1 MNSDDFY
8 HNLKSQLDS
17 AMKGAQTLNNEA
29 MSHLRVAVDRL
40 FEQMDLVTREEFD
53 AQAAVLKRSREKI
66 DHLEQQIQQLEQ
78 SLQNKT

>member
-8 HNLKSQLDS
+8 HNLKSHLDG
-17 AMKGAQTLNNEA
+17 AMKGAQTLNQEV
-29 MSHLRVAVDRL
+29 MSHLRVAVNRL